1 MRTNSVTGFLA
12 SGLVL
17 GCAEFARAD
26 LISVTATRDAT
37 IYESADGSS
46 ANGAGRYLFAGRTNQ
61 NLTRRSLLFF
71 DLNGLV
77 PAGAEITSVRLH
89 LNLVQANP
97 VGLAW
102 SVSLHR
108 ALSAWTTGAT
118 NPPDTEGQGAPT
130 LAGDCSWIHA
140 SADGTGGGTAWN
152 TAGGDFTSQASA
164 SIATQALGLYTLS
177 SAQLLADVRDFA
189 NAPSANLGWFL
200 LGDESSAGTARRF
213 DSADGVAEGGIA
225 PRLEIEFTVV
235 PTPATLALLP
245 LAGLARLARR
255 RR

>member
-1 MRTNSVTGFLA
+1 MRTNSVIGFLA
-12 SGLVL
+12 CGLVL
-17 GCAEFARAD
+17 GCADFARAD

-37 IYESADGSS
+37 IYESDDGSS

-61 NLTRRSLLFF
+61 NLARRSLLFF

-77 PAGAEITSVRLH
+77 PAGAEITSARLH

-118 NPPDTEGQGAPT
+118 NPPDSEGQGAPT
-130 LAGDCSWIHA
+130 LAGDCSWIHS
-140 SADGTGGGTAWN
+140 SANGSGGGVAWN
-152 TAGGDFTSQASA
+152 TAGGDFSAQASA
-164 SIATQALGLYTLS
+164 SIATQALGLYTLT

-189 NAPSANLGWFL
+189 NAPAGNLGWFL

>member
-118 NPPDTEGQGAPT
+118 NPPDSEGQGAPT

-164 SIATQALGLYTLS
+164 SVATQALGLYTLS